1 MRKKSL
7 RMPTPFTI
15 YLMVV
20 EICAKTDAKK
30 DREKILKVYFLVLI
44 EMSLVPT
51 VITLLFYRPTS

>member
-1 MRKKSL
+1 
-7 RMPTPFTI
+7 MPTPFTI